1 MDRNFNQE
9 RIEERKKE
17 TGRKKKEDR
26 RKTKDRRQKTE
37 DKRRKTADKRQK
49 IKDLDGLK
57 DNDRHG
63 GGRPKAL
70 G

>member
-1 MDRNFNQE
+1 MKKGRKEQ
-9 RIEERKKE
+9 EER
-17 TGRKKKEDR
+17 RKKTDA
-26 RKTKDRRQKTE
+26 RQKTE
-37 DKRRKTADKRQK
+37 DERRKTEDKRQK

-70 G
+70 GYLTFT